1 MTTALISQTHL
12 NLTVA
17 FYKKNKHAPA
27 GRLLVRGK
35 IRLPK
40 VWLIVFCSDKI

>member
-1 MTTALISQTHL
+1 MSSYGT
-12 NLTVA
+12 
-17 FYKKNKHAPA
+17 A

-40 VWLIVFCSDKI
+40 MEHPEFEGHVTPNEDGYQKICPVFV